1 MRFSDK
7 VVVVTGAGSGI
18 GKAIALRFAE
28 EGADV
33 VIPEINPEGAAATA
47 EEIEGMGRRT
57 LVLPTDVSSSEQVQA
72 AVAQTLDAFGKIDVL
87 VNNAG
92 VGVYREP
99 FDFSDE
105 EWDWIIGVN
114 LTGVWL
120 FCRYVGPHMVA
131 RGEGSIVNV
140 ASVGA
145 DQASYYRA
153 PYMAS
158 KGGVA
163 SLTRALAMDLAAKNV
178 RVNAVGPGITATG
191 LTRPT
196 EPRTGSLPPEFGDWL
211 TPMGRW
217 AEPVDIANAVLF
229 LASEEAS
236 YVTGHLLKV
245 DGGLSVGNPIGR
257 KWPPVVE

>member
-1 MRFSDK
+1 MRFSEK

-18 GKAIALRFAE
+18 GKAIALKFAE

-47 EEIEGMGRRT
+47 REIERMGRRT
-57 LVLPTDVSSSEQVQA
+57 LVTPTDVASSSQVQA
-72 AVAQTLDAFGKIDVL
+72 AVALSLEAFGKIDVL

-92 VGVYREP
+92 ISVYREP
-99 FDFSDE
+99 FDYTDE
-105 EWDWIIGVN
+105 EWDRVIGVN

-120 FCRYVGPHMVA
+120 FCRYVGPHMVS
-131 RGEGSIVNV
+131 RGEGSIINV

-163 SLTRALAMDLAAKNV
+163 SLTRALALDLAAKNV
-178 RVNAVGPGITATG
+178 RVNAVAPGIVVTA
-191 LTRPT
+191 LTQPT
-196 EPRTGSLPPEFGDWL
+196 EPRTGALSPEFGDWL
-211 TPMGRW
+211 SPMGRW
-217 AEPVDIANAVLF
+217 AEPVDVANAVLF
-229 LASEEAS
+229 LASDEAS

-257 KWPPVVE
+257 EWPPAIE

>member
-47 EEIEGMGRRT
+47 AEIEGMGRRA

-72 AVAQTLDAFGKIDVL
+72 AVAQTLDAFGKIDIL

-92 VGVYREP
+92 ISLYREP
-99 FDFSDE
+99 FDYTDE
-105 EWDWIIGVN
+105 DWDRIIGVN

-120 FCRYVGPHMVA
+120 FCRYVGPHMVS
-131 RGEGSIVNV
+131 RGEGSIINV

-145 DQASYYRA
+145 DQASYYRV

-163 SLTRALAMDLAAKNV
+163 SLTRALALDLAAKNV
-178 RVNAVGPGITATG
+178 RVNAVGPGIVATAM
-191 LTRPT
+191 TRPT
-196 EPRTGSLPPEFGDWL
+196 EQRTGALPPEFGNWL
-211 TPMGRW
+211 SPMGRW
-217 AEPVDIANAVLF
+217 AEPVDVANAVLF
-229 LASEEAS
+229 LASDEAS
-236 YVTGHLLKV
+236 YITGHLLKV
-245 DGGLSVGNPIGR
+245 DGGLSVGNPIG
-257 KWPPVVE
+257 KDWPPALE